1 MPYHPNDEAKELN
14 EKFTLLEKNSVS
26 SKRSVHTEAEWM
38 RLFDVW
44 VGAVLQFYPHRKN
57 ELTSYRE
64 LIVNLFQATASPLP
78 AIKYD
83 RDSRERYSRQPF
95 RLDSSK
101 DVLPFPLLSQL
112 YCITSFHALW
122 RQVMNL

>member
-1 MPYHPNDEAKELN
+1 
-14 EKFTLLEKNSVS
+14 
-26 SKRSVHTEAEWM
+26 M